1 MECWPEHPREWEP
14 LVTLGRLGGH
24 CGVLSRTSEG
34 MGAFN
39 NFREARLAVLATE
52 Q

>member
-14 LVTLGRLGGH
+14 LVTLGRLGGD

-34 MGAFN
+34 MGAFS
-39 NFREARLAVLATE
+39 NFREVK
-52 Q
+52 